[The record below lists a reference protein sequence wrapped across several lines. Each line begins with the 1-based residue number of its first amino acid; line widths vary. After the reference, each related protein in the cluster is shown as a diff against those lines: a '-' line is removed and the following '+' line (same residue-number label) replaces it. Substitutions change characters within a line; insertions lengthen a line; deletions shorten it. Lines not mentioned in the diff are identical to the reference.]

1 MVRYFVLALGVALVS
16 TNAAYCKGKKN
27 KGGGT
32 IIYYP
37 QPYYPPVVNPVV
49 VNPVVVN
56 PTPVVVNP
64 TPVVVNPPSPS
75 TITRTQVL
83 VVPASSG
90 GDADAAFQVERFLRI
105 KNDSGEKLTVFLQV
119 RTRNDKGQWS
129 WMPEEPGTKAKAM
142 SFDLDAGKTLD
153 LTGKVSAS
161 RVRLWARSDTASFMD
176 YADQD
181 LWLVPET
188 RSNGEHRYQAS
199 RMQTYTFTMKQSSP
213 VGDR

>member
-16 TNAAYCKGKKN
+16 TNSAYCLGKK
-27 KGGGT
+27 KQGGGGT

-37 QPYYPPVVNPVV
+37 QPYYPTPVVVNPVV

-56 PTPVVVNP
+56 SQSPAPVAPAQVIVV
-64 TPVVVNPPSPS
+64 SSS
-75 TITRTQVL
+75 T
-83 VVPASSG
+83 
-90 GDADAAFQVERFLRI
+90 GDSESAFQVERFLRI

-129 WMPEEPGTKAKAM
+129 WMPEQPGTKAKAM

-161 RVRLWARSDTASFMD
+161 RVRLWAQSDTASFMD

-188 RSNGEHRYQAS
+188 GNNGEHRYRAS
-199 RMQTYTFTMKQSSP
+199 RMQTYTFTMKQASP

>member
-16 TNAAYCKGKKN
+16 TNSAYCLGKK
-27 KGGGT
+27 KQGGGGT

-37 QPYYPPVVNPVV
+37 QPYYPTPVVVNPVV

-56 PTPVVVNP
+56 SQTPAPVAPAQMIVV
-64 TPVVVNPPSPS
+64 SSS
-75 TITRTQVL
+75 T
-83 VVPASSG
+83 
-90 GDADAAFQVERFLRI
+90 GDSESAFQVERFLRI

-119 RTRNDKGQWS
+119 RTRNDRGEWVWS
-129 WMPEEPGTKAKAM
+129 PEAPGSKAKVM
-142 SFDLDAGKTLD
+142 TFDLEAGKTLD

-161 RVRLWARSDTASFMD
+161 RVRLWARSEAASFMD
-176 YADQD
+176 YANQD

-188 RSNGEHRYQAS
+188 TNSGEHRYQAGQ
-199 RMQTYTFTMKQSSP
+199 MQTFTFTMKQQSP

>member
-16 TNAAYCKGKKN
+16 TNSAYCLGKK
-27 KGGGT
+27 KQGGGGT

-37 QPYYPPVVNPVV
+37 QPYYPTPVVVNPVV

-56 PTPVVVNP
+56 SQTPAPVAPAQMIVV
-64 TPVVVNPPSPS
+64 SSS
-75 TITRTQVL
+75 T
-83 VVPASSG
+83 
-90 GDADAAFQVERFLRI
+90 GDSESAFQVERFLRI

-119 RTRNDKGQWS
+119 RTRNDRGEWVWS
-129 WMPEEPGTKAKAM
+129 PEAPGSKAKVM
-142 SFDLDAGKTLD
+142 TFDLEAGKTLD

-161 RVRLWARSDTASFMD
+161 RVRLWARSEAASFMD
-176 YADQD
+176 YANQD

-188 RSNGEHRYQAS
+188 TGNGEHRYQAS
-199 RMQTYTFTMKQSSP
+199 QMQTYTFTMKQQSP

>member
-16 TNAAYCKGKKN
+16 TNSAYCLGKK
-27 KGGGT
+27 KQGGGGT

-37 QPYYPPVVNPVV
+37 QPYYPTPVVVNPVV

-56 PTPVVVNP
+56 SQSPAPVAPAQVIVV
-64 TPVVVNPPSPS
+64 SSS
-75 TITRTQVL
+75 T
-83 VVPASSG
+83 
-90 GDADAAFQVERFLRI
+90 GDSESAFQVERFLRI

-119 RTRNDKGQWS
+119 RTRNDRGEWVWS
-129 WMPEEPGTKAKAM
+129 PEAPGSKAKVM
-142 SFDLDAGKTLD
+142 TFDLEAGKTLD

-161 RVRLWARSDTASFMD
+161 RVRLWARSESSSFMD
-176 YADQD
+176 YANQD

-188 RSNGEHRYQAS
+188 TNSGEHRYQAS
-199 RMQTYTFTMKQSSP
+199 QMQTYTFTMKQQSP

>member
-16 TNAAYCKGKKN
+16 TNSAYCLGKK
-27 KGGGT
+27 KQGGGGT

-37 QPYYPPVVNPVV
+37 QPYYPTPVVVNPVV

-56 PTPVVVNP
+56 SQSPAPVAPAQVIVV
-64 TPVVVNPPSPS
+64 SSS
-75 TITRTQVL
+75 T
-83 VVPASSG
+83 
-90 GDADAAFQVERFLRI
+90 GDSESAFQVERFLRI

-119 RTRNDKGQWS
+119 RTRNDRGEWVWS
-129 WMPEEPGTKAKAM
+129 PEAPGSKAKVM
-142 SFDLDAGKTLD
+142 TFDLEAGKTLD

-161 RVRLWARSDTASFMD
+161 RVRLWARSDSTSFMD
-176 YADQD
+176 YANQD

-188 RSNGEHRYQAS
+188 TSNGEHRYQAS
-199 RMQTYTFTMKQSSP
+199 QMQTYTFTMKQQSP

>member
-16 TNAAYCKGKKN
+16 TNSAYCLGKK
-27 KGGGT
+27 KQGGGGT

-37 QPYYPPVVNPVV
+37 QPYYPTPVVVNPVV

-56 PTPVVVNP
+56 PQTPAPVAPAQVIVV
-64 TPVVVNPPSPS
+64 SSS
-75 TITRTQVL
+75 T
-83 VVPASSG
+83 
-90 GDADAAFQVERFLRI
+90 GDSESAFQVERFLRI

-119 RTRNDKGQWS
+119 RTRNDRGEWV
-129 WMPEEPGTKAKAM
+129 WTPEAPGSKAKVM
-142 SFDLDAGKTLD
+142 TFDLQAGKTLD

-161 RVRLWARSDTASFMD
+161 RVRLWARSDTSSFMD
-176 YADQD
+176 YANQD

-188 RSNGEHRYQAS
+188 TGNGEHRYQAS
-199 RMQTYTFTMKQSSP
+199 QMQTYTFTMKQQSP

>member
-16 TNAAYCKGKKN
+16 TNSAYCLGKK
-27 KGGGT
+27 KQGGGGT

-37 QPYYPPVVNPVV
+37 QPYYPTPVVVNPVV

-56 PTPVVVNP
+56 SQTPAPVAPAQMIVV
-64 TPVVVNPPSPS
+64 SSS
-75 TITRTQVL
+75 T
-83 VVPASSG
+83 
-90 GDADAAFQVERFLRI
+90 GDSESAFQVERFLRI

-119 RTRNDKGQWS
+119 RTRNDRGEWVWS
-129 WMPEEPGTKAKAM
+129 PEAPGSKAKVM
-142 SFDLDAGKTLD
+142 TFDLEAGKTLD

-161 RVRLWARSDTASFMD
+161 RVRLWARSEAASFMD
-176 YADQD
+176 YANQD

-188 RSNGEHRYQAS
+188 TSNGEHRYQAS
-199 RMQTYTFTMKQSSP
+199 QMQTYTFTMKQQSP

>member
-16 TNAAYCKGKKN
+16 TNSAYCLGKK
-27 KGGGT
+27 KQGGGGT

-37 QPYYPPVVNPVV
+37 QPYYPTPVVVNPVV

-56 PTPVVVNP
+56 SQTPAPVAPAQVIVV
-64 TPVVVNPPSPS
+64 SSS
-75 TITRTQVL
+75 T
-83 VVPASSG
+83 
-90 GDADAAFQVERFLRI
+90 GDSESAFQVERFLRI

-119 RTRNDKGQWS
+119 RTRNDRGEWVWS
-129 WMPEEPGTKAKAM
+129 PEAPGSKAKVM
-142 SFDLDAGKTLD
+142 TFDLEAGKTLD

-161 RVRLWARSDTASFMD
+161 RVRLWARSESSSFMD
-176 YADQD
+176 YANQD

-188 RSNGEHRYQAS
+188 TNSGEHRYQAGQ
-199 RMQTYTFTMKQSSP
+199 MQTFTFTMKQQSP